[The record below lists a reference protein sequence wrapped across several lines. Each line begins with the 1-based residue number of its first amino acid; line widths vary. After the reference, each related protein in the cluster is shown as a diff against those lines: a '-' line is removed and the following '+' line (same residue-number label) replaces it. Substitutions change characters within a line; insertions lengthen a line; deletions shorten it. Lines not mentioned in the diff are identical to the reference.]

1 MGRESGIIL
10 SSLLGI
16 VLGKVIM
23 AAQWFH
29 LGEHVFRSDA
39 RRSVGTVPITESDFG
54 AIRSPLE
61 VSLSRQRWKKW
72 YFGLFAPLWSAP
84 GPPILAQIGIFL
96 AQNLGT
102 HVGAHPLFELG

>member
-1 MGRESGIIL
+1 MGREGGIIL

-29 LGEHVFRSDA
+29 LGEHVFRSEA

-54 AIRSPLE
+54 GIPSLVE
-61 VSLSRQRWKKW
+61 VSMSRQRWKKW
-72 YFGLFAPLWSAP
+72 FF
-84 GPPILAQIGIFL
+84 
-96 AQNLGT
+96 
-102 HVGAHPLFELG
+102 